1 MHCPR
6 CETVVMEEID
16 RSGVT
21 LDRCPSCRGVFLDRG
36 ELEKITARASAELDP
51 RGAGRVELD
60 PRPATARY
68 GDDDPPSS
76 RRGHHGHKRSFW
88 HDIFD

>member
-1 MHCPR
+1 MRCPR

-36 ELEKITARASAELDP
+36 ELEKITARASAELEP
-51 RGAGRVELD
+51 RSAT
-60 PRPATARY
+60 PRYR
-68 GDDDPPSS
+68 DDDPPSS
-76 RRGHHGHKRSFW
+76 GRGHHRHKRSFW
-88 HDIFD
+88 QDIFD